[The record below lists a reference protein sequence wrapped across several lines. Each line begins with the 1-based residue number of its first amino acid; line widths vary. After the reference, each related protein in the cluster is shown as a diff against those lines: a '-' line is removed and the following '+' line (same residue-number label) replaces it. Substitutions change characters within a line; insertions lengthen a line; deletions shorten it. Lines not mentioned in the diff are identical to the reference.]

1 MSARTT
7 LTVETLL
14 FAYSQGFFPMA
25 EGRDSDSVFWFDPDQ
40 RGILPLDSFYVPKR
54 LRQIM
59 RNQPYQLRI
68 NSQFDQVV
76 RLCGE
81 SAPDRPETWINPQ
94 IAEVYGQLHLRGH
107 AHSVESWLDG
117 QLVGGLYGVS
127 LGGAFFGES
136 MFSRATDAS
145 KIALVQL
152 VRLLREGGF
161 VLLDSQF
168 LTDHLAQFGA
178 TQVPRVEYR
187 ELLKQALQ
195 IKARFIGDL
204 R

>member
-1 MSARTT
+1 MSARSA

-14 FAYSQGFFPMA
+14 FAYSQGYFPMA
-25 EGRDSDSVFWFDPDQ
+25 EGRDSDSVFWFDPDL
-40 RGILPLDSFYVPKR
+40 RGILPLDSFYAPKR
-54 LRQIM
+54 LLQKM
-59 RNQPYQLRI
+59 RNQPYELRI

-94 IAEVYGQLHLRGH
+94 IAEVYGQLHRLGH
-107 AHSVESWLDG
+107 AHSVESWSHG
-117 QLVGGLYGVS
+117 ELVGGLYGVA

-152 VRLLREGGF
+152 VRILRENGF
-161 VLLDSQF
+161 VLLDTQF
-168 LTDHLAQFGA
+168 LTEHLAQFGA
-178 TQVPRVEYR
+178 IEVPRIEYR
-187 ELLKQALQ
+187 ALLMEALQ
-195 IKARFIGDL
+195 QKAEFPRE
-204 R
+204 